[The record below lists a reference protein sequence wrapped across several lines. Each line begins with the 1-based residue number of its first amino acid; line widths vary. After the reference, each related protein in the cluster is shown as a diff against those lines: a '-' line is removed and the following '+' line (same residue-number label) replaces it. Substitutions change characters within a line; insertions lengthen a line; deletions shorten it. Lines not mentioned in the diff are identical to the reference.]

1 MEFTN
6 LTPFSTLNYLGYDTH
21 DQEYEVVT
29 MCAQYKLIPS
39 NQEIADSKDFKQIQT
54 VYIAEV
60 NDDDPINLCM
70 ADEFYDEP
78 GTSSIV
84 QESDIIP
91 YKPKCDVLVQGH
103 AYASK
108 PSQGFKASIALYR
121 QADDT
126 LDSPL
131 KELLSKEI
139 WLTGSRQWQHTGSRS
154 HIDSIQFTDEYS
166 LTAVTHTQKV
176 PLRYEYTLGGSCQAT
191 HLKNIDNSSKKDS
204 NEDDDK
210 NSLKQSYHEVCY
222 SNPIGRGWFEQGYFS
237 KLREYKHSLPE
248 FFPVPQI
255 MPKGVIY
262 ETPLITKQQGAMT
275 AFEMAELDYQG
286 APAGLSALHRSWA
299 PRLAKAGTYDEQ
311 WLENRH
317 PNLPK
322 DFDFGYWNCAPEDQ
336 QIDYPDLTKPH
347 TLLVNNLTEGG
358 GQQLIL
364 LPRHRAFVLASID
377 YEHQV
382 KPMSLDTLIFNTD
395 NMSLKLVWR
404 LFLPTNLNP
413 TKLEVRFTTDPD
425 EPYITYEDPESLR
438 ARALAIWNENYA
450 K

>member
-29 MCAQYKLIPS
+29 MCAEYKLIPS
-39 NQEIADSKDFKQIQT
+39 NDKVAGSKDFKEIQT
-54 VYIAEV
+54 VYMAEV
-60 NDDDPINLCM
+60 NDNDPINLCM

-78 GTSSIV
+78 NTSSIW

-91 YKPKCDVLVQGH
+91 FKPKCDVLVQGY
-103 AYASK
+103 AYTSK
-108 PSQGFKASIALYR
+108 PSQGFKASISLYS

-126 LDSPL
+126 LDSSL
-131 KELLSKEI
+131 NEIFNKEI
-139 WLTGSRQWQHTGSRS
+139 WLTGSRQWQHTGGRS
-154 HIDSIQFTDEYS
+154 SIDASQFTSEYT
-166 LTAVTHTQKV
+166 LTAVTPIQKV
-176 PLRYEYTLGGSCQAT
+176 PLRYEYALGGSCQAT
-191 HLKNIDNSSKKDS
+191 NPKILDKDS
-204 NEDDDK
+204 K
-210 NSLKQSYHEVCY
+210 NNLEQSYHEVCY
-222 SNPIGRGWFEQGYFS
+222 SNPIGRGWFEQGYFN
-237 KLREYKHSLPE
+237 KLKEYKYSLPE
-248 FFPVPQI
+248 FFPAPQF

-299 PRLAKAGTYDEQ
+299 PRLAKAGTYDEG

-317 PNLPK
+317 PNLPQ
-322 DFDFGYWNCAPEDQ
+322 DFDFSYWNCAPEDQ

-358 GQQLIL
+358 GCQAIL

-382 KPMSLDTLIFNTD
+382 KPMNLDTLIFNTD
-395 NMSLKLVWR
+395 NMTLKLVWR
-404 LFLPTNLNP
+404 LFLPVTPNL
-413 TKLEVRFTTDPD
+413 TQLEARFITDP
-425 EPYITYEDPESLR
+425 EAPYITYEDAESIR
-438 ARALAIWNENYA
+438 ARALAIWNENYV

>member
-29 MCAQYKLIPS
+29 MCAEYNLIPS
-39 NQEIADSKDFKQIQT
+39 NDKVAGSKDFKEIQT

-60 NDDDPINLCM
+60 NDENPISLCM
-70 ADEFYDEP
+70 ADEFYDVP
-78 GTSSIV
+78 NTSSIL

-91 YKPKCDVLVQGH
+91 FKPKCDVLVQGH

-108 PSQGFKASIALYR
+108 PCQGFKASIALYR
-121 QADDT
+121 QDDEK
-126 LDSPL
+126 LGSPL
-131 KELLSKEI
+131 TEILSKEI
-139 WLTGSRQWQHTGSRS
+139 WLTGSRQWQHTGSRT
-154 HIDSIQFTDEYS
+154 HIDFSQFTSDYT
-166 LTAVTHTQKV
+166 LTAVTPTQKV
-176 PLRYEYTLGGSCQAT
+176 PLRYEYALGGSHQVAPD
-191 HLKNIDNSSKKDS
+191 KSI
-204 NEDDDK
+204 DK
-210 NSLKQSYHEVCY
+210 NKDGDKPEQYHEVCY
-222 SNPIGRGWFEQGYFS
+222 RNPIGRGWFENSYFN
-237 KLREYKHSLPE
+237 KLKEYKQDLPE
-248 FFPVPQI
+248 FYPAPQI

-275 AFEMAELDYQG
+275 AFEMAKLDYQG
-286 APAGLSALHRSWA
+286 APAGLGALHRSWA
-299 PRLAKAGTYDEQ
+299 PRLAKAGTYDEA

-322 DFDFGYWNCAPEDQ
+322 DFDFNYWNCAPEDQ

-347 TLLVNNLTEGG
+347 TLLVSNLMKGG
-358 GQQLIL
+358 GQQSIL

-382 KPMSLDTLIFNTD
+382 MPMSLDTLIFNTD
-395 NMSLKLVWR
+395 KMTLKLVWR
-404 LFLPTNLNP
+404 LFLPTALNP
-413 TKLEVRFTTDPD
+413 TNLEARFITDPKA
-425 EPYITYEDPESLR
+425 PYITYEDPESIR
-438 ARALAIWNENYA
+438 ARALAIWNENYV

>member
-29 MCAQYKLIPS
+29 MCAEYKLIPS
-39 NQEIADSKDFKQIQT
+39 NEKVAGSKDFKQVQT
-54 VYIAEV
+54 VYMAEV
-60 NDDDPINLCM
+60 NDEDPISLCM
-70 ADEFYDEP
+70 ADEFYGEP

-91 YKPKCDVLVQGH
+91 FKPKCDVLVEGH

-108 PSQGFKASIALYR
+108 PCQGFKASIALYS

-131 KELLSKEI
+131 NEIFNKEI
-139 WLTGSRQWQHTGSRS
+139 WLTGSRQWQRTGSRNS
-154 HIDSIQFTDEYS
+154 IDANQFTSEYT
-166 LTAVTHTQKV
+166 LTAVAPTKKI
-176 PLRYEYTLGGSCQAT
+176 PLKYEYALGGSCQAT
-191 HLKNIDNSSKKDS
+191 HPKNIDNSSKRDS
-204 NEDDDK
+204 NADDDI
-210 NSLKQSYHEVCY
+210 NNIEQSYHEVCY

-237 KLREYKHSLPE
+237 KLKEYKHNLPE

-262 ETPLITKQQGAMT
+262 ETPLITKQQGAIT

-299 PRLAKAGTYDEQ
+299 PRLAKAGTYDEA
-311 WLENRH
+311 WLEHRH
-317 PNLPK
+317 PNLPN
-322 DFDFGYWNCAPEDQ
+322 DFDFSYWNCAPKDQ

-347 TLLVNNLTEGG
+347 TLLVNNLTKGG
-358 GQQLIL
+358 GQQVIL
-364 LPRHRAFVLASID
+364 LPRHRAFVLAHID

-382 KPMSLDTLIFNTD
+382 KPMNLDTLIFNTD
-395 NMSLKLVWR
+395 DMTLKLVWR
-404 LFLPTNLNP
+404 LFLPVTPNL
-413 TKLEVRFTTDPD
+413 TKLEARFITDPKA
-425 EPYITYEDPESLR
+425 PWIVYEMSDGTRVDDKGNIL
-438 ARALAIWNENYA
+438 NEE
-450 K
+450 